1 MQIFRWNVCL
11 LLLVS
16 SQVAGQNGTETMNAA
31 PLHRAHEALTSVIV
45 HDIFSPP
52 VASRIYVY
60 AHIAG
65 YEVLNQADD
74 RYQSLHGQVKD
85 FPNIPRAEKSVSYG
99 LAGVYAFLLT
109 GQKLIF
115 SESILED
122 SIQAIVSSYRRKMP
136 RKLYDESLRYGRRVA
151 DVILAWAALDGYSE
165 TRKIRRY
172 DLLREEGKWIPTP
185 PAYMA
190 AIEPH
195 WRLIRPI
202 ALDSAAQFKPPA
214 PTPFSKEKDTP
225 FYDIAY
231 HVYRTGKELSDE
243 QIEIAKFWDCNPFVV
258 NMHGHANYATK
269 KLSPGGHWLSIAGIA
284 SMQCNADIVQSSAAY
299 TLTAIALFDGFIS
312 CWDEKY
318 RSNLIRPET
327 YINAYIDEKW
337 KPLLQTP
344 PFPEHTSGHSVIS
357 TAAAVVLTNFFGDN
371 FSFLDTSEVR
381 YGLGT
386 RQFKS
391 FMDAC
396 NEAAISRLYGGIHY
410 LPAIEYGQEQGRK
423 VGEMVLAKIRLKRS
437 GGLTSD

>member
-1 MQIFRWNVCL
+1 MFRWIVGL
-11 LLLVS
+11 LLLVAGTAGGQTR
-16 SQVAGQNGTETMNAA
+16 SQGIDAA

-60 AHIAG
+60 THIAG
-65 YEVLNQADD
+65 YEVLNQFDG
-74 RYQSLHGQVKD
+74 RYQSLQGQIKD
-85 FPNIPRAEKSVSYG
+85 FPNIPRPEEPVSYS
-99 LAGVYAFLLT
+99 LAGVYAFLVT
-109 GQKLIF
+109 GKKLIF
-115 SESILED
+115 SEPILED
-122 SIQAIVSSYRRKMP
+122 SIQAIVASFREMMP
-136 RKLYDESLRYGRRVA
+136 RRLVDQSLEYGQTVA
-151 DVILAWAALDGYSE
+151 DAILGWAAQDGYSE

-172 DLLREEGKWIPTP
+172 NLLKEEGKWIPTP

-195 WRLIRPI
+195 WRLIRPL
-202 ALDSAAQFKPPA
+202 ALDSAAQFRPPA
-214 PTPFSKEKDTP
+214 PTPFSKVKDTP
-225 FYDIAY
+225 FYDMA
-231 HVYRTGKELSDE
+231 HKVYRTVKELSPE
-243 QIEIAKFWDCNPFVV
+243 QAEVAKFWDCNPFVV
-258 NMHGHANYATK
+258 NVHGHANYATK

-284 SMQCNADIVQSSAAY
+284 SMKCGADMVQSSAAY

-327 YINAYIDEKW
+327 YINAYIDETW

-357 TAAAVVLTNFFGDN
+357 TAAAVVLTDFFGDN
-371 FSFLDTSEVR
+371 FGFLDTSEVR
-381 YGLGT
+381 YGLPA

-391 FMDAC
+391 FMEAC

-410 LPAIEYGQEQGRK
+410 LPAIEYGQVQGKK
-423 VGEMVLAKIRLKRS
+423 VGEMVLSKIRLTR
-437 GGLTSD
+437 